1 MSKDGLITYPSGHTA
16 PGFGQINRWI
26 GREGGKYVKE
36 RERERERE
44 GGREGDGQTK
54 IPRRTTA
61 QVIPRPA
68 PPSASDKN
76 DSFVKFE
83 LILLNC
89 ECPPLTST
97 SGLTPREPYSTYL

>member
-1 MSKDGLITYPSGHTA
+1 M
-16 PGFGQINRWI
+16 
-26 GREGGKYVKE
+26 EGGKYVKE
-36 RERERERE
+36 RE
-44 GGREGDGQTK
+44 REGDGQTK

-61 QVIPRPA
+61 QVIPRSA

-97 SGLTPREPYSTYL
+97 SGLTPREPYSTYQ